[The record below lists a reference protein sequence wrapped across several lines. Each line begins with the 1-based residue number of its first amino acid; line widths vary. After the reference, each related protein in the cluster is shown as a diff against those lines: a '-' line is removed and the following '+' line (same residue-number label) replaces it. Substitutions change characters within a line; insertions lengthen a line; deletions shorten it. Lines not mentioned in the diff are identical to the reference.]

1 MAPRLPRRPIVRL
14 VLYEVVVDRDCGRYL
29 LVEPRL
35 CAGRL
40 TRLSNVTMH
49 GHVQCSVATAK
60 AKLSELIRAA
70 HDHQEV
76 VITDRGRPI
85 ARLVPY
91 EQEETL
97 DDRFQ
102 AFRERGLLL
111 PATGSTKD
119 PWPEPTAVPGALAR
133 FLEERE

>member
-1 MAPRLPRRPIVRL
+1 VRF
-14 VLYEVVVDRDCGRYL
+14 
-29 LVEPRL
+29 P
-35 CAGRL
+35 
-40 TRLSNVTMH
+40 
-49 GHVQCSVATAK
+49 VATAK

-76 VITDRGRPI
+76 VITDRGRPV

-91 EQEETL
+91 EPEEEETL
-97 DDRFQ
+97 DDRLRS
-102 AFRERGLLL
+102 FRERGLLL

-119 PWPEPTAVPGALAR
+119 PWPPPTTVPGALAR